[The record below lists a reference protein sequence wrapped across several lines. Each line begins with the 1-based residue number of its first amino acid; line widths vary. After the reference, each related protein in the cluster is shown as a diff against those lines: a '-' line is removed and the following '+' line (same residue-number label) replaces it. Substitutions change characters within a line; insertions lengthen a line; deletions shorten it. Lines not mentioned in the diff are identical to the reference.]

1 MLLSTILLQA
11 AATLSLGKIGAALG
25 AAIAALAAALG
36 ISKIGQATMEASARQ
51 PEKADN
57 FRMTAIIRRISF
69 RAFSFWQIGTCRNID
84 ICINSAKNICLQSP
98 FPLCYLNPVERRNT

>member
-36 ISKIGQATMEASARQ
+36 ISKIGQATMEASAGNLDLKPGDRVRHAIMGGGVI
-51 PEKADN
+51 EAVDLSKKAYVVKFDSLPTS
-57 FRMTAIIRRISF
+57 RKISF
-69 RAFSFWQIGTCRNID
+69 RAR
-84 ICINSAKNICLQSP
+84 L
-98 FPLCYLNPVERRNT
+98 ERQD

>member
-51 PEKADN
+51 SEKADN
-57 FRMTAIIRRISF
+57 FRMTAIIIAALVEGACLF
-69 RAFSFWQIGTCRNID
+69 AIVVCLI
-84 ICINSAKNICLQSP
+84 AK
-98 FPLCYLNPVERRNT
+98 

>member
-57 FRMTAIIRRISF
+57 FRMTAIIIAALVEGACLF
-69 RAFSFWQIGTCRNID
+69 AVVVCLI
-84 ICINSAKNICLQSP
+84 AK
-98 FPLCYLNPVERRNT
+98 